1 MRKLL
6 IGSMILLTVGI
17 LSAQDFAVTFTSKTP
32 FAVAG
37 ATVPAGSYTI
47 KLLDEDSNLFEC
59 SSTSGSHSVMFE
71 ADRHEVVPKATEVT
85 FAKYGDKLVL
95 KNISIAG
102 TAGYWVPVS
111 LPEKASKKGGAKP
124 TPVAMTAAKN

>member
-1 MRKLL
+1 MKKLL
-6 IGSMILLTVGI
+6 IAVFLLTVCS
-17 LSAQDFAVTFTSKTP
+17 LSAQNFTVTFTSKTP

-47 KLLDEDSNLFEC
+47 RLLDDDSNLFEC
-59 SSTSGSHSVMFE
+59 AATSGSHSVLFE
-71 ADRHEVVPKATEVT
+71 ADRHEVVPAATEVT

-102 TAGYWVPVS
+102 EAGFWVPIS
-111 LPEKASKKGGAKP
+111 LTEKVSKKGGAKASK
-124 TPVAMTAAKN
+124 V